1 MTSVAMAAVV
11 FVLTGTARVQVAPF
25 PAGDHPSEVRVT
37 LNQARMPGHVSV
49 RLESRGYSC
58 VLDASR
64 SRSGVL
70 EFSTPATCPVDVSH
84 PDARGRIDAHLR
96 SGRGVVLGDRLTL
109 DLRFDVKG
117 RIATRIARSTF
128 SVFGTEF
135 VVPEGW
141 TPTAPVRGTVTSS
154 GSGVRAG
161 S

>member
-1 MTSVAMAAVV
+1 MAAVV
-11 FVLTGTARVQVAPF
+11 FVLTANARVQVAPF

-37 LNQARMPGHVSV
+37 LNQVRTPGHVSV

-70 EFSTPATCPVDVSH
+70 EFSTPATCPVEISH
-84 PDARGRIDAHLR
+84 PEARGRIDAQLR
-96 SGRGVVLGDRLTL
+96 SGRGTVLGDRLTL
-109 DLRFDVKG
+109 DLRFDVNG
-117 RIATRIARSTF
+117 RIATRIARTTF
-128 SVFGTEF
+128 NLLGTEV

-141 TPTAPVRGTVTSS
+141 TPAAPVRGTVTSS
-154 GSGVRAG
+154 GSGTRQK